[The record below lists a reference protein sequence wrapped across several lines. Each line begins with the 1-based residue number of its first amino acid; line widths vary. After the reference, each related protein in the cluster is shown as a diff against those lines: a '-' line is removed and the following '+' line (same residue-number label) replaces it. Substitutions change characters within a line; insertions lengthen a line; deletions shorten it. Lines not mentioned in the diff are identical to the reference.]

1 MIYHFK
7 GPSKYINSNDI
18 IDAETIFDGIISTK
32 KKIEDVEKNQMELGS
47 KLGSGRVGGNKTDK
61 QLSEI
66 ENREEVIQFYN
77 NYFKI
82 VYNATYNKKNGKGF
96 KVLTAK

>member
-1 MIYHFK
+1 M
-7 GPSKYINSNDI
+7 
-18 IDAETIFDGIISTK
+18 
-32 KKIEDVEKNQMELGS
+32 DVEKNQMELGS

-82 VYNATYNKKNGKGF
+82 VYNATYNTKNGKGF